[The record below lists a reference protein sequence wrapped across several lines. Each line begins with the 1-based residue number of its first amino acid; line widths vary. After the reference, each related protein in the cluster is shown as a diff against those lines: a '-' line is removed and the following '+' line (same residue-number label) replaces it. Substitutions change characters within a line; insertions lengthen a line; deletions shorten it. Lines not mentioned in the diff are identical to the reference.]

1 MIYTSKEQNS
11 QCGLSFFLKVT
22 VSSIIFYY
30 LSQFLIV
37 LIHFMVN
44 GRPLLIPSL
53 LLILTQRKK
62 FGSHLYAFSESL
74 SQFKW
79 IFKTIVSFHIVY
91 YISVFFQILILYK
104 FNSRKKILWKLI
116 TPQRI
121 NWEIFMKIS
130 LKL

>member
-62 FGSHLYAFSESL
+62 FGSKICMPSQNHSANSSGFLRHLSL
-74 SQFKW
+74 SILCIILVYFFKSL
-79 IFKTIVSFHIVY
+79 F
-91 YISVFFQILILYK
+91 YISLTLGKRYSG
-104 FNSRKKILWKLI
+104 NS
-116 TPQRI
+116 
-121 NWEIFMKIS
+121 S
-130 LKL
+130 LPKESIGKSL